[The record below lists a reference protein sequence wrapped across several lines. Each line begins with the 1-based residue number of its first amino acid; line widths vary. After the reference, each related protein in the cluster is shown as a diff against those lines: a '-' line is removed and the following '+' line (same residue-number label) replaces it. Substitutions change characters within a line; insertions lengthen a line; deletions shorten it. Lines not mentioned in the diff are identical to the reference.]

1 MKYALAAAAVAA
13 LFIATPVAAQDM
25 TTYGSIGYSNIDV
38 DPVNLGAATIRL
50 GARGAHFGGELE
62 GSFGVQGDDVLGVDV
77 DLSNELGVYAVAFL
91 PVGENTDVIA
101 RVGWAR
107 VDIDTGLG
115 GADDNG
121 VAYGVGVQHF
131 FNGGPNGVRADYTH
145 FTLDTFDDA
154 DAWSISYVRKF

>member
-13 LFIATPVAAQDM
+13 LFAVTPAVAQDM
-25 TTYGSIGYSNIDV
+25 STYGSIGYSNIDV
-38 DPVNLGAATIRL
+38 DPVNLGGATLRF
-50 GARGAHFGGELE
+50 GMRGAHFGGEVE
-62 GSFGVQGDDVLGVDV
+62 GSFGIKGDSVAGLDV
-77 DLSNELGVYAVAFL
+77 DLNNEIGVYAVGYL
-91 PVGENTDVIA
+91 PVGENTDLIG

-107 VDIDTGLG
+107 VDIDTTLG

-121 VAYGVGVQHF
+121 VAYGVGIQHF
-131 FNGGPNGVRADYTH
+131 FGGGANGVRADYTH